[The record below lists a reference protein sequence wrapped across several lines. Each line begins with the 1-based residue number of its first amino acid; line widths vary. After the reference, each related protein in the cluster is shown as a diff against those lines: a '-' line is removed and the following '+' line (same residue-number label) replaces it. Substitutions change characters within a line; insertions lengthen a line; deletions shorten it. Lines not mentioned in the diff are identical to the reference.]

1 MAKSKHDVIDS
12 GRQHLG
18 SVYAKALLGAADK
31 AGQARQ
37 VLEELDSL
45 VTDVLNQLPQLDAAF
60 ISPRLAPE
68 EKAALIDKAFGGRM
82 SITLQHF
89 LKVVAKHE
97 RLDCLR
103 AILRAAKKLYNEMS
117 GRVEVRLETAA
128 PISNPMRE
136 RIVARLTQL
145 LGREVVL
152 TSEVNEELLG
162 GLVVRV
168 GDTVYD
174 GSLAARLKQ
183 MQEVTLQRT
192 TQQLRESLDRFAVG
206 T

>member
-45 VTDVLNQLPQLDAAF
+45 VTDVLNELPQLDAAF
-60 ISPRLAPE
+60 TSPRLAPE

-82 SITLQHF
+82 SVTLQHF

-128 PISNPMRE
+128 PISNAMRE

-152 TSEVNEELLG
+152 TSAVNEELLG
-162 GLVVRV
+162 GLVVRI

-192 TQQLRESLDRFAVG
+192 TQQIRESLDRFAVG

>member
-1 MAKSKHDVIDS
+1 V
-12 GRQHLG
+12 
-18 SVYAKALLGAADK
+18 AAD
-31 AGQARQ
+31 
-37 VLEELDSL
+37 
-45 VTDVLNQLPQLDAAF
+45 
-60 ISPRLAPE
+60 
-68 EKAALIDKAFGGRM
+68 
-82 SITLQHF
+82 
-89 LKVVAKHE
+89 
-97 RLDCLR
+97 
-103 AILRAAKKLYNEMS
+103 
-117 GRVEVRLETAA
+117 VRLETVA
-128 PISNPMRE
+128 PISNPMRD

>member
-18 SVYAKALLGAADK
+18 SVYAKALLGAAEK

-68 EKAALIDKAFGGRM
+68 EKSALIDKAFGGRM
-82 SITLQHF
+82 SVTLQHF